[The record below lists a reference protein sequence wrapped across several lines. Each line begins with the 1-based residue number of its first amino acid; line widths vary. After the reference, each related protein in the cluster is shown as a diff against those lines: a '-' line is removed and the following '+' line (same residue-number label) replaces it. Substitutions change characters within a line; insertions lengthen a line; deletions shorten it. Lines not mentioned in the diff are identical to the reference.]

1 MTMQDPISDMFT
13 RVRNA
18 LAVNKTTVKMP
29 FSTIKSAIANVLV
42 NEGYIKSWRQEN
54 VGNNKTELEIEL
66 KYFNNQPVI
75 NSIKRV
81 SKPSLRIYNS
91 KDDMPV
97 VNNGLGIAIVSTSKG
112 VMTAQQA
119 KKLNQGGEVLCV
131 VD

>member
-18 LAVNKTTVKMP
+18 LAVSKKTVKMP

-42 NEGYIKSWRQEN
+42 NEGYIKSWRQED

-81 SKPSLRIYNS
+81 SKPSLRIYHS

-112 VMTAQQA
+112 VMTVQQA

>member
-18 LAVNKTTVKMP
+18 LAVSKKTVKMP

-75 NSIKRV
+75 NSLKRV
-81 SKPSLRIYNS
+81 SKPSLRIYHS

-119 KKLNQGGEVLCV
+119 KQLNQGGEVLCV